1 MKELMDNILA
11 TEKEAEKIVENA
23 RKQAI
28 AIKTKA
34 NEKINNEK
42 ASLKI
47 QTRESIAEASKTARD
62 CINKM
67 KVPSL
72 PENRAELLKELG
84 INQESFLHVVNAVND
99 ILTKPYND
107 DNEKNSL
114 LESEI
119 F

>member
-23 RKQAI
+23 RKQAV
-28 AIKTKA
+28 AIKKKA

-42 ASLKI
+42 ASLKV
-47 QTRESIAEASKTARD
+47 QTRERIADASKTARD
-62 CINKM
+62 CINQM

-84 INQESFLHVVNAVND
+84 ISQERFTNVVSAVKD
-99 ILTKPYND
+99 ILTGK
-107 DNEKNSL
+107 
-114 LESEI
+114 
-119 F
+119 